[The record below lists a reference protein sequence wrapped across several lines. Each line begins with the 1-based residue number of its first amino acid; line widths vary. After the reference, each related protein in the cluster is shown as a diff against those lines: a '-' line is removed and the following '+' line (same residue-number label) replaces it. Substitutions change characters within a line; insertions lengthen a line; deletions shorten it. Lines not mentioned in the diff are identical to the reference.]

1 MWKMKNNKYLIYAFK
16 ADSNPKMVPKKPC
29 KLTKFDD
36 NIS

>member
-1 MWKMKNNKYLIYAFK
+1 MKNTKYIMNALK
-16 ADSNPKMVPKKPC
+16 TNPKMSLKKPC